1 MFYFEPFPSAMLV
14 HYLNVN
20 IVKKGFIE
28 GVVQR
33 SPHIIDNARV
43 QRIQQGMKLLKFH
56 WDSSMYQGK
65 SYMTKSQASLT
76 MVLQASAIF
85 SSVKYAIEI
94 LMALLQD

>member
-1 MFYFEPFPSAMLV
+1 MLV
-14 HYLNVN
+14 LYLNVN
-20 IVKKGFIE
+20 IVIKGFIE
-28 GVVQR
+28 GVVHQ
-33 SPHIIDNARV
+33 SPHIIDNAHV
-43 QRIQQGMKLLKFH
+43 QRIQEGIQLLKFH